1 MKTNEKFEELKVLLL
16 LNKEKIFD
24 HAMQVANNNAH
35 EAYGR
40 IEIAIGYIVGVYFK
54 LANKKY
60 TLEFLFDKIDE
71 CTPRNDKAYNI
82 NNDVGEFIENIIDAS
97 LKSKKRFST
106 TLLLSILVAIVVAA
120 LVLIVTNI
128 PKAVDPIETV
138 ATDENGN
145 VIEVPKGLTIMD
157 GTRRIDGENKTLEII
172 NYQNLTKAIG
182 KKGTFENKTDIKLPI
197 NTLSAVTTTP
207 KNETYMVYQNIETED
222 GSNTTFTLYRL
233 EKSGWEPLASGDVSN
248 GFLPAYGL
256 FWTSQIY
263 IVSDEES
270 NIYIITFLDDHIVV
284 YSYENEENKLI
295 PHQSSYNFGKINQ
308 MKNFYVDYD
317 NTSGEHGVIYI
328 CLKNIGTLTFLKYD
342 ISKGEFSTSKNYS
355 FNVSDYK
362 MCVQNGV
369 IHLVVS
375 SDNGEKLFYYIMEDA
390 FDNTST
396 YKRILLF
403 NCREKMNENNNLK
416 SASVA
421 MGVTGSGS
429 GGIYIDRFGDANIV
443 TQYDYRYNDDLRITS
458 SLQYFKIHNEEIVF
472 AGAIDNAYESE
483 DVVNQY
489 FGGFIT
495 VNESWYL
502 IMLYEGDANN
512 IGVVELNDQ
521 EQFELTEMFE
531 IPNNIEKNYGYP
543 IKTRQDSITFS
554 AQKNDYLY
562 FFLVE
567 EKK

>member
-1 MKTNEKFEELKVLLL
+1 MSKTNEMNELKTLLL
-16 LNKEKIFD
+16 LNKDEILSR
-24 HAMQVANNNAH
+24 AMAASENNALM
-35 EAYGR
+35 A
-40 IEIAIGYIVGVYFK
+40 IERVDISLKYIIKIYPK

-60 TLEFLFDKIDE
+60 TLDFLYDKIAE
-71 CTPRNDKAYNI
+71 CTPNGDKLYNTDKDI
-82 NNDVGEFIENIIDAS
+82 GEFIESVIDAS

-106 TLLLSILVAIVVAA
+106 SILASACAVIVIAA
-120 LVLIVTNI
+120 SVLTVISI

-248 GFLPAYGL
+248 GFIPAYAM
-256 FWTSQIY
+256 FWTSPIY
-263 IVSDEES
+263 VVSDEES
-270 NIYIITFLDDHIVV
+270 NIYIITLLDTYIVV
-284 YSYENEENKLI
+284 YCYNAIEKQLVL
-295 PHQSSYNFGKINQ
+295 HQSSYNFGQINQ
-308 MKNFYVDYD
+308 LKNFCVEYD
-317 NTSGEHGVIYI
+317 KSSGEKGAIYI
-328 CLKNIGTLTFLKYD
+328 CLKSAGTVAFLRFD
-342 ISKGEFSTSKNYS
+342 ISKNEFSTSKNYS

-362 MCVQNGV
+362 FSIQNDV
-369 IHLVVS
+369 IHIAVA
-375 SDNGEKLFYYIMEDA
+375 SDNGEKLYYYIIENA
-390 FDNTST
+390 FDSSAA
-396 YKRILLF
+396 YKRVLLL
-403 NCREKMNENNNLK
+403 NCRDELNKNRNLK
-416 SASVA
+416 SASVS
-421 MGVTGSGS
+421 MGVIGSSG
-429 GGIYIDRFGDANIV
+429 GGIYIDESGGAHIISR
-443 TQYDYRYNDDLRITS
+443 YDFRYNEDLRITS
-458 SLQYFKIHNEEIVF
+458 SMRYFEIHNDEIVF
-472 AGAIDNAYESE
+472 SCEIDNLYKSE
-483 DVVNQY
+483 DILNQY

-512 IGVVELNDQ
+512 IGVVKLNDQ
-521 EQFELTEMFE
+521 KQFELMDMFE

-543 IKTRQDSITFS
+543 IKTRQNSITIS

-562 FFLVE
+562 FFQVQ
-567 EKK
+567 EK

>member
-1 MKTNEKFEELKVLLL
+1 MSKTNEMNELKTLLL
-16 LNKEKIFD
+16 LNKDEILSR
-24 HAMQVANNNAH
+24 AMAASENNALM
-35 EAYGR
+35 A
-40 IEIAIGYIVGVYFK
+40 IERVDISLKYIIKIYPK

-60 TLEFLFDKIDE
+60 TLDFLYDKIDE
-71 CTPRNDKAYNI
+71 CTPKNDKTYNTDKDI
-82 NNDVGEFIENIIDAS
+82 GEFIESIIDAS
-97 LKSKKRFST
+97 LKSKKRFSM
-106 TLLLSILVAIVVAA
+106 SILASACAVIVIAA
-120 LVLIVTNI
+120 SVLTVISI

-157 GTRRIDGENKTLEII
+157 ETRRIDGENKTSEII

-248 GFLPAYGL
+248 GFIPAYAM
-256 FWTSQIY
+256 FWTSPIY
-263 IVSDEES
+263 VVSDEES
-270 NIYIITFLDDHIVV
+270 NIYIITLLDDHIVV

-317 NTSGEHGVIYI
+317 STSGEHGVIYI

-342 ISKGEFSTSKNYS
+342 ISKNEFSTSKNYS

-429 GGIYIDRFGDANIV
+429 GGIYIDRFGYANIV
-443 TQYDYRYNDDLRITS
+443 TRYDYRYNDDLRITS
-458 SLQYFKIHNEEIVF
+458 SMRYFEIHNDEIVF
-472 AGAIDNAYESE
+472 SCEIDNLYKSE
-483 DVVNQY
+483 DVLNQY

-512 IGVVELNDQ
+512 IGVVKLNDQ
-521 EQFELTEMFE
+521 KQFELMDMFE

-543 IKTRQDSITFS
+543 IKTRQNSITFS

-562 FFLVE
+562 FFQVQ
-567 EKK
+567 EK